1 MKEQIFLDFGKRR
14 LTKEDEQRLKVELN
28 DYFKKRK
35 ERIYASE
42 RKNLLDTASKI
53 NFVPGHKPDLKKM
66 SNERLKNLIKMAESD
81 K

>member
-14 LTKEDEQRLKVELN
+14 LTKEDEQRLRVELN

-53 NFVPGHKPDLKKM
+53 NFVPGHKSDLKKM
-66 SNERLKNLIKMAESD
+66 SNERLKNLIKMTG
-81 K
+81 KK

>member
-14 LTKEDEQRLKVELN
+14 LTKEDEQRLRGELN

-66 SNERLKNLIKMAESD
+66 SNERLKNLIKMSG
-81 K
+81 KK

>member
-1 MKEQIFLDFGKRR
+1 MKEQTFLDFGKRS

-28 DYFKKRK
+28 EYFKKRK

-42 RKNLLDTASKI
+42 RKNLLKIASKI
-53 NFVPGHKPDLKKM
+53 NFVPGHEPNFDKM
-66 SNERLKNLIKMAESD
+66 SNERIKSLLKITESD

>member
-14 LTKEDEQRLKVELN
+14 LTKEDEQRLRVELN

-66 SNERLKNLIKMAESD
+66 SNERLKNLIKMTG
-81 K
+81 KK

>member
-1 MKEQIFLDFGKRR
+1 MKEQTFLDFGKRI

-66 SNERLKNLIKMAESD
+66 SNERLKNLIKMAESN

>member
-14 LTKEDEQRLKVELN
+14 LTKEDEQRLRSELN

-66 SNERLKNLIKMAESD
+66 SNERLKSLIKMSG
-81 K
+81 KK

>member
-1 MKEQIFLDFGKRR
+1 MEEQTFLDFGKRI

>member
-1 MKEQIFLDFGKRR
+1 MKEQTFLDFGKRI

-42 RKNLLDTASKI
+42 RKNLLHS
-53 NFVPGHKPDLKKM
+53 F
-66 SNERLKNLIKMAESD
+66 
-81 K
+81 

>member
-1 MKEQIFLDFGKRR
+1 MKEQTFLDFGKRI